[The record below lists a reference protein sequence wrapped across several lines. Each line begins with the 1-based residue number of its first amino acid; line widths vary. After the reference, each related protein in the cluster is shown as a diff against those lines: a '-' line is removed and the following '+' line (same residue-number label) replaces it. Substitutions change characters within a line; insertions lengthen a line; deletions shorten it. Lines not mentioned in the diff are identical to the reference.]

1 MATTTRSQSSL
12 SLRDIIA
19 RRRGFTLVEL
29 LVVIGIIALLIALLL
44 PSLQKAREAANVANC
59 LSNLRQIGIGF
70 ELYAGL
76 SKGQMPLMVE
86 RYWTQGTRPGLI
98 GGGGAVGTGRGRTW
112 AGLLRDVAK
121 VNLQAFKC
129 PSENR
134 TFQLE
139 GEDTLLVPLLA
150 EINDPS
156 GAVYRTDTRFVF
168 SYGAPFFCI
177 NISANNDEPRRCA
190 YSTIKGWPWGPAPTP
205 TNPGVN
211 RILGT
216 VMKTKIKGAS
226 EFHLVW
232 DSYVPFLAT
241 TADYRRTQ
249 PTMTNWL
256 VQNAIHR
263 TNIWRHTPNSSKI
276 NYDRGPN
283 ALFADG
289 HAEAKVNIFA
299 LQERQVTLPV
309 D

>member
-1 MATTTRSQSSL
+1 MATNPEGSRAGCGEHAS
-12 SLRDIIA
+12 
-19 RRRGFTLVEL
+19 RRGGFTLVEL
-29 LVVIGIIALLIALLL
+29 LVVIGIIAILVALLL
-44 PSLQKAREAANVANC
+44 PVLQKAREAANVANC

-70 ELYAGL
+70 ELYQGL
-76 SKGQMPLMVE
+76 NKGQMPLMVE

-98 GGGGAVGTGRGRTW
+98 GGGGAPGTGRGRTW

-121 VNLQAFKC
+121 VPLQVFKC

-134 TFQLE
+134 DFKLE

-150 EINDPS
+150 EINTPDTTF
-156 GAVYRTDTRFVF
+156 RTDTRFVF

-177 NISANNDEPRRCA
+177 NISANNPQPRRCA
-190 YSTIKGWPWGPAPTP
+190 YSTIKGWPWSPAPTS

-232 DSYVPFLAT
+232 DSYVPFIAT
-241 TADYRRTQ
+241 TADYEHTQ
-249 PTMTNWL
+249 PTMPNWL
-256 VQNAIHR
+256 AQTAVHR
-263 TNIWRHTPNSSKI
+263 TNIFRHTPNASKI
-276 NYDRGPN
+276 NLDRGPN

-289 HAEAKVNIFA
+289 HAEPRVNIFN
-299 LQERQVTLPV
+299 LQERQSTLPV

>member
-1 MATTTRSQSSL
+1 MRSL
-12 SLRDIIA
+12 SCPRLVCRKNWA
-19 RRRGFTLVEL
+19 RRSAFTLVEL
-29 LVVIGIIALLIALLL
+29 LVVIGIIALLISLLL
-44 PSLQKAREAANVANC
+44 PALQKAKEAANVANC

-70 ELYAGL
+70 QLYAHL
-76 SKGQMPLMVE
+76 NKDQMPLMAE

-98 GGGGAVGTGRGRTW
+98 GGGRGRTW

-121 VNLQAFKC
+121 VPVQAFKC

-134 TFQLE
+134 TYTLE

-150 EINDPS
+150 EINTPD
-156 GAVYRTDTRFVF
+156 VTFRTDTRFVF

-177 NISANNDEPRRCA
+177 NISANNDQPRRCA
-190 YSTIKGWPWGPAPTP
+190 YSTIKGWPWGSTIAGKP
-205 TNPGVN
+205 VN
-211 RILGT
+211 MILGP
-216 VMKTKIKGAS
+216 VMKTKIKGSS

-241 TADYRRTQ
+241 TKDYARTKLDM
-249 PTMTNWL
+249 PTWL
-256 VQNAIHR
+256 GQTAVHR

-276 NYDRGPN
+276 NFDRGPN

-289 HAEAKVNIFA
+289 HAEARVNIFN

>member
-1 MATTTRSQSSL
+1 MAPSQPHCCHPEFSTRQ
-12 SLRDIIA
+12 
-19 RRRGFTLVEL
+19 RRGFTLVEL
-29 LVVIGIIALLIALLL
+29 LVVIGIIALLIAMLMPTLT
-44 PSLQKAREAANVANC
+44 KAKEAANVANC

-76 SKGQMPLMVE
+76 NKGQMPLMVE

-98 GGGGAVGTGRGRTW
+98 GGGGAPGTGRGRTW

-121 VNLQAFKC
+121 VPVQAFKC

-134 TFQLE
+134 TFNLE
-139 GEDTLLVPLLA
+139 GEDTLLVPLLP
-150 EINDPS
+150 EINTPDTTF
-156 GAVYRTDTRFVF
+156 RTDTRFVF

-177 NISANNDEPRRCA
+177 NISANNDQPRRCA

-205 TNPGVN
+205 ADPIGVN
-211 RILGT
+211 RILGP
-216 VMKTKIKGAS
+216 VLKTKLKGAS

-241 TADYRRTQ
+241 TADYARTK
-249 PTMTNWL
+249 PGMMNWL
-256 VQNAIHR
+256 GQNAVHR
-263 TNIWRHTPNSSKI
+263 TNIWRHTPRSSRI

-289 HAEAKVNIFA
+289 HAEARVNIFN

>member
-1 MATTTRSQSSL
+1 MATTASQSYPD
-12 SLRDIIA
+12 RFP
-19 RRRGFTLVEL
+19 RRGGFTLVEL
-29 LVVIGIIALLIALLL
+29 LVVIGIIALLIAMLL
-44 PSLQKAREAANVANC
+44 PALQKAKEAANVANC

-76 SKGQMPLMVE
+76 SKGQMPLMAE

-98 GGGGAVGTGRGRTW
+98 GGGGAPGTGRGRTW

-121 VNLQAFKC
+121 VRVEAFKC

-134 TFQLE
+134 PFTLE
-139 GEDTLLVPLLA
+139 GDDTLLVPLLA
-150 EINDPS
+150 EINTPD
-156 GAVYRTDTRFVF
+156 VTFRTDTRFVF

-177 NISANNDEPRRCA
+177 NITANNDLPRRAA
-190 YSTIKGWPWGPAPTP
+190 YTTIKGWPWNPPPTG
-205 TNPGVN
+205 TTGGAN

-232 DSYVPFLAT
+232 DSYVPFIAT

-249 PTMTNWL
+249 PTMVNWL
-256 VQNAIHR
+256 GMTAVHR
-263 TNIWRHTPNSSKI
+263 TNIFRHSPNASKI
-276 NYDRGPN
+276 SFDRGPN

-289 HAEAKVNIFA
+289 HAEARVNIFN
-299 LQERQVTLPV
+299 LKESQITLPV

>member
-1 MATTTRSQSSL
+1 MATTWSQS
-12 SLRDIIA
+12 RP
-19 RRRGFTLVEL
+19 RKGFTLVEL
-29 LVVIGIIALLIALLL
+29 LVVIGIIALLIAMLL
-44 PSLQKAREAANVANC
+44 PALQKAKEAANVANC

-76 SKGQMPLMVE
+76 NKGQMPLMAE

-98 GGGGAVGTGRGRTW
+98 GGGGAAGTGRGRTW

-121 VNLQAFKC
+121 VRVEAFKC

-134 TFQLE
+134 PFTLE
-139 GEDTLLVPLLA
+139 GDDTLLVPLLA
-150 EINDPS
+150 EINTPD
-156 GAVYRTDTRFVF
+156 VTFRTDTRFVF

-177 NISANNDEPRRCA
+177 NISANNDLPRRAA
-190 YSTIKGWPWGPAPTP
+190 YSTIKGWPWSPAPTG
-205 TNPGVN
+205 TNGGAN

-232 DSYVPFLAT
+232 DSYVPFIAT

-249 PTMTNWL
+249 PTMFNWL
-256 VQNAIHR
+256 GLTAVHR
-263 TNIWRHTPNSSKI
+263 TNIFRHSPNASKI
-276 NYDRGPN
+276 SYDRGPN

-289 HAEAKVNIFA
+289 HAEARVNIFN
-299 LQERQVTLPV
+299 LKESQITLPV

>member
-1 MATTTRSQSSL
+1 MATPPSKSHL
-12 SLRDIIA
+12 VCRDNSA
-19 RRRGFTLVEL
+19 RRHGGFTLVEL
-29 LVVIGIIALLIALLL
+29 LVVIGIIAILIALLL
-44 PSLQKAREAANVANC
+44 PSLMKAKEAANVANC
-59 LSNLRQIGIGF
+59 LSNLRQIGMGF
-70 ELYAGL
+70 QLYAGL
-76 SKGQMPLMVE
+76 NKDQMPLMVE

-98 GGGGAVGTGRGRTW
+98 GGGGAPGTGRGRTW

-121 VNLQAFKC
+121 VPLQAFKC

-134 TFQLE
+134 TYTLE
-139 GEDTLLVPLLA
+139 GEDTLLVPLLPETSA
-150 EINDPS
+150 PETF
-156 GAVYRTDTRFVF
+156 RTDTRFVF

-177 NISANNDEPRRCA
+177 NISANNDIPRRCA

-211 RILGT
+211 RILGP
-216 VMKTKIKGAS
+216 VLKTKIKGAS

-241 TADYRRTQ
+241 TADYARTK
-249 PTMTNWL
+249 PGMVNWL
-256 VQNAIHR
+256 TQTAVHR
-263 TNIWRHTPNSSKI
+263 TNIWRHTPNASQI
-276 NYDRGPN
+276 NFDRGPN

-289 HAEAKVNIFA
+289 HAEARVNIFN

>member
-1 MATTTRSQSSL
+1 MASPVL
-12 SLRDIIA
+12 S
-19 RRRGFTLVEL
+19 RRGSTQRGAFTLVEL
-29 LVVIGIIALLIALLL
+29 LVVIGIIALLVSLLL
-44 PSLQKAREAANVANC
+44 PALQKAKEAANVANC

-70 ELYAGL
+70 QLYGHL
-76 SKGQMPLMVE
+76 NKDQMPLMVE

-98 GGGGAVGTGRGRTW
+98 GGGRGRTW

-121 VNLQAFKC
+121 VPVQAFKC

-134 TFQLE
+134 TFNLE

-150 EINDPS
+150 ELNDPS

-168 SYGAPFFCI
+168 SYGAPFFAI
-177 NISANNDEPRRCA
+177 NISANNDQPRRCA

-205 TNPGVN
+205 ADPIAVN
-211 RILGT
+211 RILGP
-216 VMKTKIKGAS
+216 VLKTKLKGAS

-241 TADYRRTQ
+241 VKDYARTKVDMPTWLGQTA
-249 PTMTNWL
+249 
-256 VQNAIHR
+256 VHR

-276 NYDRGPN
+276 NFDRGPN

-289 HAEAKVNIFA
+289 HAEARVNIFN
-299 LQERQVTLPV
+299 LQERNITLPV
-309 D
+309 N